1 MKHEENV
8 PLCRNFKNGECKF
21 GKEKCWFNHKNEDIF
36 KKNEHEDNNVI
47 QRILN
52 MMEKMS
58 ERIVHMEISNQKNV
72 KEGKET
78 DDKVMTNSNMKDN

>member
-1 MKHEENV
+1 
-8 PLCRNFKNGECKF
+8 
-21 GKEKCWFNHKNEDIF
+21 
-36 KKNEHEDNNVI
+36 
-47 QRILN
+47 